1 MIDER
6 TGCCPWSRRRG
17 LCLSEAA
24 ITGPPLHTHA
34 YRELFYVLEG
44 AAALE
49 EFFEEFG
56 VPIAQPVVG

>member
-1 MIDER
+1 
-6 TGCCPWSRRRG
+6 
-17 LCLSEAA
+17 LSEAA

-56 VPIAQPVVG
+56 VPVAQPAVG

>member
-1 MIDER
+1 MNRR
-6 TGCCPWSRRRG
+6 TNGLLSAVPAKGG

-34 YRELFYVLEG
+34 YRELS
-44 AAALE
+44 AALE

>member
-1 MIDER
+1 MNRR
-6 TGCCPWSRRRG
+6 TNGLLSAVPAKGG

-56 VPIAQPVVG
+56 CRSPSPS

>member
-6 TGCCPWSRRRG
+6 TGCCPWS
-17 LCLSEAA
+17 CLSEAA

-49 EFFEEFG
+49 ELFEEFG